1 MANIKDIEL
10 EINTALIDK
19 LKWLAE
25 YKAAAD
31 EALTYIITHEKDEHA
46 AKLILNALNI
56 GAHNDPG

>member
-1 MANIKDIEL
+1 MADIKSIEL

-19 LKWLAE
+19 LKWLME

-31 EALTYIITHEKDEHA
+31 EALTYIITNEKDAHA

-56 GAHNDPG
+56 GAHNDPS